1 MHGDA
6 VKGVFFFS
14 KVLVSMP
21 DMHRQVNIALIDRQA
36 DRYYRI
42 GRERQNE
49 QEETPDPLRTLVKH
63 TDFARAHTTH

>member
-1 MHGDA
+1 
-6 VKGVFFFS
+6 
-14 KVLVSMP
+14 MP